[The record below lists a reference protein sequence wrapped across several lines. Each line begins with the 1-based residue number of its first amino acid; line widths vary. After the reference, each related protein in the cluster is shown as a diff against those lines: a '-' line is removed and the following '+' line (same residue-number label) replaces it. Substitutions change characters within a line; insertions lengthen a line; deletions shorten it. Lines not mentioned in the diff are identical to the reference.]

1 VIKQAINRIVHWA
14 ARPQYPATQDM
25 LTTRGTNTLLEH
37 MPHALLVTP
46 ISNGYI
52 LRVESNMG
60 LGEMGNTILIY
71 AQDEKG
77 IADEIIAHRA
87 RKKLDVPRQG
97 ELFGQGVALGTQA
110 TPTKAHSQ
118 ATSVAQR
125 SK

>member
-1 VIKQAINRIVHWA
+1 MIKQVINRLVRWA
-14 ARPQYPATQDM
+14 VKPQNTDTQEA
-25 LTTRGTNTLLEH
+25 LTTRGTNMLLEH
-37 MPHALLVTP
+37 MPSALLVTP

-52 LRVESNMG
+52 LRVESNTA

-97 ELFGQGVALGTQA
+97 ELFDQGVVLGTQA
-110 TPTKAHSQ
+110 KQTKSNSQ
-118 ATSVAQR
+118 AASAAQR
-125 SK
+125 SQ

>member
-1 VIKQAINRIVHWA
+1 
-14 ARPQYPATQDM
+14 
-25 LTTRGTNTLLEH
+25 
-37 MPHALLVTP
+37 
-46 ISNGYI
+46 
-52 LRVESNMG
+52 
-60 LGEMGNTILIY
+60 MGNTILIY